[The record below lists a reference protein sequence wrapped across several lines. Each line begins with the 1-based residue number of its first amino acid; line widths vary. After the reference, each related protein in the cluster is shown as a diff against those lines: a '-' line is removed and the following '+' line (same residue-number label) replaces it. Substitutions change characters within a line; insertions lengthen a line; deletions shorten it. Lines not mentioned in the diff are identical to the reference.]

1 MRKLFYAILILTA
14 IVAAGSCDRKG
25 VQLDNTFDRADAL
38 MHDHPDSALAIMQS
52 VDTTGLSRQRLAR
65 YALLMTTALDKN
77 YIEPEN
83 ESLIKIALDYYCGQ
97 NNFQEIGALYY
108 YGQIH
113 YTNKSIDIA
122 LPILDMSYEMAMKN
136 QNWYYAGMSA
146 RLLSDI
152 YDKQLQFP
160 LQFKYALLAK
170 SAYQKYEN
178 ENNIDDHRYSIWM
191 DTSISEYFV
200 NTDQYERCIQFCD
213 SLEATEQEQ
222 SVSYYEFISIN
233 KAQAYC
239 RIGEP
244 EKSIHIYDSLINSG
258 YEMEGYNWNR
268 LSEFYFLNNEF
279 DKSRIALDSAKSHT
293 YYDQDKLY
301 ISYLEDLLS
310 SNSDDKDKTIAALK
324 NFNRNII
331 DHHNKYVT
339 SSPFPQLIDSY
350 NKRSE
355 EYKQH
360 IRKQKFRLYTSLA
373 IAFAIIVCGA
383 IFFARRIRLKKREII
398 SLNEKKVGMDETI
411 EKLMGELSALSTLI
425 SEEKLKNSTS
435 IENQNKILVSH
446 LKDIDSL
453 CSLVYTASGT
463 ETKDNRIIK
472 NIRKSITSE
481 TSLTNIDE
489 AIDAVSDGFID
500 TIILNFPRMQRSRLR
515 LVRYLFCGFSFETM
529 MTLFNYNPENRNN
542 LDSAKSN
549 LKRQIT
555 NKKDWVGTTE
565 KTVLHKLN
573 FK

>member
-1 MRKLFYAILILTA
+1 MRKLFYVILILTA
-14 IVAAGSCDRKG
+14 VVAAGSCDRKG
-25 VQLDNTFDRADAL
+25 AQLDRTLDRADAL

-52 VDTTGLSRQRLAR
+52 VDTTGLSRQHLAR
-65 YALLMTTALDKN
+65 YALLMTSALDNN
-77 YIEPEN
+77 YLEPTN
-83 ESLIKIALDYYCGQ
+83 DSLVKIALDFYCGQ
-97 NNFQEIGALYY
+97 QNSSEMRSIYLYA
-108 YGQIH
+108 IVLLN
-113 YTNKSIDIA
+113 TEAFNEA
-122 LPILDMSYEMAMKN
+122 LPYASLAYEMATEQKD
-136 QNWYYAGMSA
+136 WFYAGMSG
-146 RLLSDI
+146 RLLTDLYKLLNIFSEEKRYAIFSRDAFLRYEKEKEFDNKYSTWMESMI
-152 YDKQLQFP
+152 ADAMIDNGEYQQSLNICNSVDK
-160 LQFKYALLAK
+160 
-170 SAYQKYEN
+170 
-178 ENNIDDHRYSIWM
+178 
-191 DTSISEYFV
+191 
-200 NTDQYERCIQFCD
+200 
-213 SLEATEQEQ
+213 EA
-222 SVSYYEFISIN
+222 I
-233 KAQAYC
+233 K
-239 RIGEP
+239 
-244 EKSIHIYDSLINSG
+244 KSIALKHNILLTKANAYNRLNKPKQSIMIIDSLINDG
-258 YEMEGYNWNR
+258 YEMDSYNWNQ
-268 LSEFYFLNNEF
+268 LASYYYNAGDLINY
-279 DKSRIALDSAKSHT
+279 RIALDSAHRHIK
-293 YYDQDKLY
+293 YDQDTLY
-301 ISYLEDLLS
+301 LAYLDY
-310 SNSDDKDKTIAALK
+310 I
-324 NFNRNII
+324 
-331 DHHNKYVT
+331 
-339 SSPFPQLIDSY
+339 LIDPVNAKQSLLALQNYNNEISKTTNRIIANSPLPLMNDSY
-350 NKRSE
+350 KKRSE

-411 EKLMGELSALSTLI
+411 EKLTGELTALSTLI
-425 SEEKLKNSTS
+425 SEEKLKNSAS

-489 AIDAVSDGFID
+489 AIDALSDGFID

-515 LVRYLFCGFSFETM
+515 LVRYLFFGFSFETM
-529 MTLFNYNPENRNN
+529 MILFNYNPENRNN

>member
-1 MRKLFYAILILTA
+1 MRKLFYVILILTA
-14 IVAAGSCDRKG
+14 VVAAGSCDRKG
-25 VQLDNTFDRADAL
+25 VQLDRTFDRADAL

-65 YALLMTTALDKN
+65 YALLMTEVQKKN
-77 YIEPEN
+77 HIEPKN
-83 ESLIKIALDYYCGQ
+83 DSLIKIALDYYCGQ
-97 NNFQEIGALYY
+97 QNSSEMRSLYL
-108 YGQIH
+108 YGTIL
-113 YTNKSIDIA
+113 YNKDSFKEA
-122 LPILDMSYEMAMKN
+122 LPYASLAYEMATEQKD
-136 QNWYYAGMSA
+136 WFYAGMSG
-146 RLLSDI
+146 RLLTNLYKFLEIFSEE
-152 YDKQLQFP
+152 KR
-160 LQFKYALLAK
+160 YAIFSRDAFL
-170 SAYQKYEN
+170 KYEKDKGLDN
-178 ENNIDDHRYSIWM
+178 RYSAWM
-191 DTSISEYFV
+191 TYKIAEALVNNKEYS
-200 NTDQYERCIQFCD
+200 R
-213 SLEATEQEQ
+213 SLE
-222 SVSYYEFISIN
+222 I
-233 KAQAYC
+233 C
-239 RIGEP
+239 
-244 EKSIHIYDSLINSG
+244 KSIDPNAIANSKNLRHELWTTKAEALFRLGHPDQSILIYDSLINDG
-258 YEMEGYNWNR
+258 YNMEGYDWTMFAIYQSQAGDFVR
-268 LSEFYFLNNEF
+268 AKL
-279 DKSRIALDSAKSHT
+279 ALDTAKTDIKFS
-293 YYDQDKLY
+293 QDTLN
-301 ISYLEDLLS
+301 IAYLEYVLTDQTDKQTAIQKLQNYS
-310 SNSDDKDKTIAALK
+310 NEMAKNSDNVIA
-324 NFNRNII
+324 N
-331 DHHNKYVT
+331 
-339 SSPFPQLIDSY
+339 SPLPLMNDSY

-411 EKLMGELSALSTLI
+411 EKLTGELTALSTLI
-425 SEEKLKNSTS
+425 SEEKLKNSAS

-489 AIDAVSDGFID
+489 AIDALSDGFID

-529 MTLFNYNPENRNN
+529 MILFNYNPENRNN